1 MDQELQRFVQMFNSS
16 DGGPEAGSNEAAA
29 AAGAAAFALGYEV
42 TPVNLATGQP
52 LAKPQLLSGP
62 AAMAAHAL
70 LMKIHSKKLV
80 SMVAMHGPSGST
92 DAKHRT
98 G

>member
-1 MDQELQRFVQMFNSS
+1 MGSEVERLLQLFN
-16 DGGPEAGSNEAAA
+16 DGE
-29 AAGAAAFALGYEV
+29 GAEVADEAFALGYEV

-80 SMVAMHGPSGST
+80 RV
-92 DAKHRT
+92 T
-98 G
+98 GVV

>member
-1 MDQELQRFVQMFNSS
+1 MDGELEQLMRMFS
-16 DGGPEAGSNEAAA
+16 GGGGAPENAPGSEP
-29 AAGAAAFALGYEV
+29 FALGYSI
-42 TPVNLATGQP
+42 TPINLTTKQP

-80 SMVAMHGPSGST
+80 SACQQIRGQQQLSH
-92 DAKHRT
+92 KCT
-98 G
+98 GLTSH